1 MAVKDLRVPFGE
13 AISEPLLFKTRF
25 DELSSPQQVFLKV
38 IYGLDLDAVKRDRV
52 GWTELEYYW
61 ASQGFADYD
70 ELGYITR
77 VTPPAGE
84 TYTPFEYGE
93 AWGIDGIRAGKSE
106 IAAFIVAYEAV
117 CGGHEAYVRDGKK
130 AVCFQIAQDLQ
141 FAQYA
146 LHGINANLE
155 AIPILAR
162 RTDKWKHVTARRID
176 LFNNMVVMT
185 TPPTIKSVRG
195 YDAPVTV
202 MDEVGVWYQE
212 ADSANPDS
220 AVYSQV
226 KSRQAQFAHPKIV
239 GISSPWNKAGL
250 LWARSQ
256 AGTDGRNLQCDSCRE
271 LGSTK
276 LNCRACA
283 SIRRPHRNRVVLHA
297 TTASLGNPLITRKW
311 LQSTR
316 DQDVKAFER
325 ECLAR
330 FLDSLSGFLD
340 STLLQKAV
348 EHGTIER
355 SPQPRFLYVAAM
367 DPAFRRDAFAFSVG
381 HVDDTGVFHIDLSRR
396 WIKPQETMI
405 GWNPTEI
412 LREIAA
418 LCAKYRVSQV
428 VTDQYHFESLEQL
441 ALQMGLTIKKLTF
454 TAGSKAEIY
463 GNLRNLLNTG
473 KLRLLD
479 DPETYS
485 ELASLERRLSQAGGV
500 QISAPP
506 NMHDD
511 MATVVALCAHEAS
524 WMIPVGLPSVQPTE
538 IDDKKVRETYEKEL
552 HAGCFDRVMAK
563 RRESRYV
570 NDSE

>member
-1 MAVKDLRVPFGE
+1 LPKDLRVPFGE
-13 AISEPLLFKTRF
+13 AITEKLLFKERF
-25 DELSSPQQVFLKV
+25 DQLSSPQQVFLKV
-38 IYGLDLDAVKRDRV
+38 IYGLPLDNKLKDRV

-61 ASQGFADYD
+61 ASQGYADYD
-70 ELGYITR
+70 ELGFITK
-77 VTPPAGE
+77 VTIPEGL
-84 TYTPFEYGE
+84 TYSPHAYTE

-106 IAAFIVAYEAV
+106 IAAFIVGYEAV
-117 CGGHEAYVRDGKK
+117 CGGHEAYIRDGKK

-155 AIPILAR
+155 SIPILAR
-162 RTDKWKHVTARRID
+162 RTDKWKQVTARRID
-176 LFNNMVVMT
+176 LFNNMVIMT

-220 AVYSQV
+220 AVYTQV

-250 LWARSQ
+250 LWARYQ
-256 AGTDGRNLQCDSCRE
+256 AGTDGRNLLCDVCRE
-271 LGSTK
+271 RGLERPGCK
-276 LNCRACA
+276 ACS
-283 SIRRPHRNRVVLHA
+283 SIRRPHRDRVVLHA

-330 FLDSLSGFLD
+330 FLDSISGFLD
-340 STLLQKAV
+340 SSLLQKAV

-355 SPQPRFLYVAAM
+355 PPQPRFLYVAAM
-367 DPAFRRDAFAFSVG
+367 DPAFRRDAFAFAIG
-381 HVDDTGVFHIDLSRR
+381 HVDESGVFHIDLSRR
-396 WIKPQETMI
+396 WIKPQESMV
-405 GWNPTEI
+405 GWNPTDI
-412 LREIAA
+412 LREIAS
-418 LCAKYRVSQV
+418 LCARYKVSQV
-428 VTDQYHFESLEQL
+428 TTDQYHFESLEQL
-441 ALQMGLTIKKLTF
+441 ALQMGLSIKKLTF
-454 TAGSKAEIY
+454 SAGSKAEIY

-485 ELASLERRLSQAGGV
+485 ELASLERKLNQGGTV

-506 NMHDD
+506 NQHDD

-524 WMIPVGLPSVQPTE
+524 WMIPVGLPQALPTQ
-538 IDDKKVRETYEKEL
+538 IDDKKVHEAYEKGL
-552 HAGCFDRVMAK
+552 HQACFDQAMKK
-563 RRESRYV
+563 RNEARFIS
-570 NDSE
+570 DSE